1 MSYRKLSFEY
11 RNTAYTRSCLKCKS
25 RIYSLP
31 QLFRYDIM
39 RITANLFECAK
50 ISNGLK
56 LFANSLQCHHR
67 LQIMQLCNEPTYKCV
82 TCMHTIVYRLDLSMK
97 GHNVLTYSCQVPFS
111 SLVRKLT
118 MIGTDSISYIL
129 FFI

>member
-1 MSYRKLSFEY
+1 
-11 RNTAYTRSCLKCKS
+11 
-25 RIYSLP
+25 
-31 QLFRYDIM
+31 M

-56 LFANSLQCHHR
+56 LFAKSLQCHQR

-111 SLVRKLT
+111 SLVRKL
-118 MIGTDSISYIL
+118 MLMGTDTISYIL
-129 FFI
+129 FLFD

>member
-1 MSYRKLSFEY
+1 
-11 RNTAYTRSCLKCKS
+11 
-25 RIYSLP
+25 
-31 QLFRYDIM
+31 M

-56 LFANSLQCHHR
+56 LFAKSLQCHQR

-111 SLVRKLT
+111 SLARKLT
-118 MIGTDSISYIL
+118 LMGTDTISYIL
-129 FFI
+129 FLIRLVIIFLIGQSIGIMILHRYWALKIEIYTKSMKNGA